1 MRVLVVIERDDTY
14 RLLVRLTTQKLIEE
28 VLGLVNKKR
37 HSQAM
42 ISVLTK
48 GSFEKQVERRELDTL
63 KTDLILSERAVS
75 WDLMK

>member
-1 MRVLVVIERDDTY
+1 MKVLVVIERDNIY
-14 RLLVRLTTQKLIEE
+14 RLLVKLTTQKLIEE

-42 ISVLTK
+42 LSALTK
-48 GSFEKQVERRELDTL
+48 GSFEKEVGYHDMATL
-63 KTDLILSERAVS
+63 KTDMILSEHSAS